1 MRKRRELELL
11 LVYQDME
18 IDNIK
23 IILDLGKDKM
33 TKAEIDSY
41 LDKLSKAMQTK
52 ENLQKELE
60 KLD

>member
-11 LVYQDME
+11 LIYQSME

-23 IILDLGKDKM
+23 IILNLNKDKM
-33 TKAEIDSY
+33 TKVEIDTY

-52 ENLQKELE
+52 ESLQIELE